1 MHTSANMQDKK
12 AAKKLLKRA
21 KKHPD
26 WYTEKDIYYAKM
38 IRKEDCWRYG
48 SRVNNFTYRYFTL
61 NYAT

>member
-26 WYTEKDIYYAKM
+26 WYTEMDIYYAKM
-38 IRKEDCWRYG
+38 IRKEEKRRKHDKEKSESDLG
-48 SRVNNFTYRYFTL
+48 NT
-61 NYAT
+61 

>member
-1 MHTSANMQDKK
+1 MHTSANMRDKK

-38 IRKEDCWRYG
+38 IRKEEKRRKHDKEK
-48 SRVNNFTYRYFTL
+48 SKSNLSNT
-61 NYAT
+61 